1 MTTRLDLDTAQTL
14 SPLGRLKDD
23 ALRALCEQIEVR
35 LQPAGYTLFKK
46 GDSDPATYFLL
57 SGSLQLDT
65 DAGSSTL
72 QAPSASTRY
81 PVANARPR
89 RHTAVAGSEIQIAV
103 VNSDLLD
110 KYLALAGAQTAVNTE
125 VAGYEVAEFEL
136 AGTLDLD
143 WATALLQSPLFAD
156 LSLVNVVRL
165 ALSFEQQEMKKGEV
179 VIRQG
184 DQSLD
189 YYYVIRHGHCEVVQ
203 ADDDYSGREI
213 VLAKLSPGQA
223 FGEDA
228 LMMNSA
234 RTATVVA
241 SSDGQ
246 LMRLSRES
254 FDALLVEPRVQW
266 MDFNEASRAIEKG
279 AQPLDV
285 RFESEFEIATLPGAI
300 NIPFYLLRLKLPRLD
315 RDSRYIV
322 FCNDAS
328 QSVVAA
334 FLLRQAGFDASV
346 IRGGLAGRAN

>member
-23 ALRALCEQIEVR
+23 ALRVLCEQIEVR

-156 LSLVNVVRL
+156 LSLVNLVRL
-165 ALSFEQQEMKKGEV
+165 ALSFEQQEMKEGEV

-203 ADDDYSGREI
+203 AVMITQVEI

-241 SSDGQ
+241 SSAGQ

-285 RFESEFEIATLPGAI
+285 RFESEFEITTLPGAI

-315 RDSRYIV
+315 REPRYIV